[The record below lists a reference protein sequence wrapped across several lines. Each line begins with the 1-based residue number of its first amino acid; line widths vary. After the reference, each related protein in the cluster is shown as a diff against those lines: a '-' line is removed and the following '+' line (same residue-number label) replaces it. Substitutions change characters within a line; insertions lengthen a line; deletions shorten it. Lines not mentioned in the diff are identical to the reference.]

1 MGDTRTD
8 AGTTGRGLPPA
19 VRAEILDA
27 YEQRL
32 RATGNAIFADPEA
45 RRQALCQANAVI
57 DDVDRYGASG
67 TAEMTPVATPFTLSV
82 GRDRAQRGIHPVQ
95 SLRAAT
101 LLFEAALPPLI
112 REYARGDADDGA
124 VTATIAATLHRTIM
138 ARIETGALSYVG
150 FLLERVFTSHLAER
164 RRIGRELHDR
174 VAHAIG
180 VGLQHLD
187 LHRIYQK
194 RRSDRAEGKLDQAGR
209 AMRDALSLTRALSE
223 ELRHSVGPAGLED
236 ALRGYLKAS
245 VPSSVAITCTVTG
258 DTRTV
263 PQAIAEE
270 IYLVLREAVRNALLH
285 SGSDRL
291 DVSVEVCGTALTATV
306 RDHGRGFTPS
316 PQDLSGGGLLS
327 MRERVELV
335 GGAVS
340 ICPGPAG
347 GTTVAICVPLSG
359 ESR

>member
-1 MGDTRTD
+1 MGDTRTT
-8 AGTTGRGLPPA
+8 AGTTGRGVPPA
-19 VRAEILDA
+19 LRAEILDA

-32 RATGNAIFADPEA
+32 RATGNAILTDPDA
-45 RRQALCQANAVI
+45 RRQALHQANAVI
-57 DDVDRYGASG
+57 DDVGRYAPSG
-67 TAEMTPVATPFTLSV
+67 TAEMGPVATPFTLTV

-112 REYARGDADDGA
+112 REYGGTAAHGDA
-124 VTATIAATLHRTIM
+124 TANIATALHRTIM
-138 ARIETGALSYVG
+138 ARIETGALSYVS
-150 FLLERVFTSHLAER
+150 FLLERLFTSHLAER

-187 LHRIYQK
+187 LHRIYRE
-194 RRSDRAEGKLDQAGR
+194 RRSPRADGKLNQAGR
-209 AMRDALSLTRALSE
+209 AMREALSLTRALSE
-223 ELRHSVGPAGLED
+223 ELRQSVGPAGLEHV
-236 ALRGYLKAS
+236 LRGYLEAS
-245 VPSSVAITCTVTG
+245 VPPTVTVVCTVAG
-258 DTRTV
+258 DTRVV
-263 PQAIAEE
+263 PPAVTEE
-270 IYLVLREAVRNALLH
+270 IYVVLREAVRNALLH

-291 DVSVEVCGTALTATV
+291 DVSVEVGATSLTATV
-306 RDHGRGFTPS
+306 SDHGRGFEPD
-316 PQDLSGGGLLS
+316 PAELAGGGLLS

-335 GGAVS
+335 GGSLS
-340 ICPGPAG
+340 IRPGPTG